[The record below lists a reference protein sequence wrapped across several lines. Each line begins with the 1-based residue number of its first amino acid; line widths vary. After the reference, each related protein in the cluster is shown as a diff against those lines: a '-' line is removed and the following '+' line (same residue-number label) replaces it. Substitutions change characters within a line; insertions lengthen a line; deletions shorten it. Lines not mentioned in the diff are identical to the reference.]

1 MLPASPC
8 IGICR
13 LDQASGL
20 CSGCAR
26 TAEEVESWSR
36 STPER
41 RSAIWDLLP
50 ERRARLGIALAR
62 LPWGRAEAA
71 DFVADSLRDRT
82 GTWVFGIHGAVAE
95 FNAAPG
101 EPLRVE
107 ASEHGIE
114 AATPRGAVRFALPE
128 KVRVLAVRPPDGDA
142 GRDIM
147 VLALPRG
154 QVPPAA
160 PAGLRVLGSD
170 AAAIRPQDRG
180 LPLFDLGLGAPAA
193 RFCVRVADP
202 ALAAA
207 FAAEAGQAWQSVMP
221 KLGARIV
228 AASPARVVESSVGRC
243 EVFAAIPPP
252 GATSPEGPHTHFL
265 PDLIATG
272 LEAPPALAI
281 PEAYRVGAI
290 YYPRRE
296 TADAMLGK
304 PAAAAC
310 A

>member
-26 TAEEVESWSR
+26 SAEEVESWSR

-50 ERRARLGIALAR
+50 ARRARLGIALAR
-62 LPWGRAEAA
+62 LPWTRAEAMA
-71 DFVADSLRDRT
+71 FVAGTLRERA
-82 GTWVFGIHGAVAE
+82 GTWVFGVYGAVAE
-95 FNAAPG
+95 FNAARD
-101 EPLRVE
+101 EPLSVRADTE
-107 ASEHGIE
+107 CIE
-114 AATPRGAVRFALPE
+114 AVTPRGAVRFALPE
-128 KVRVLAVRPPDGDA
+128 KVRALAVRPPEG
-142 GRDIM
+142 GGGPDIL

-160 PAGLRVLGSD
+160 PAGLRALGGD
-170 AAAIRPQDRG
+170 GAAIRPQDRAR
-180 LPLFDLGLGAPAA
+180 PLFDLGLAAPAA

-207 FAAEAGQAWQSVMP
+207 FEAETGRPWQSVMP
-221 KLGARIV
+221 KLGARIL
-228 AASPARVVESSVGRC
+228 AASPARVVETSVGRC

-290 YYPRRE
+290 FHPRRE
-296 TADAMLGK
+296 TADAMHAK